1 MSADNKQAVFLAD
14 STASQ
19 TGEGRCEPDVDTCTF
34 IFLSTAEARNEHSVT
49 DADGQEYLLRL
60 KAIRRVEVDAL
71 KEREARRRKAERQ
84 RAKSSETSGDTT
96 GSAGL
101 KRVFGFLLF
110 TDEEQ

>member
-1 MSADNKQAVFLAD
+1 MSADNKEAVFLAD
-14 STASQ
+14 SIAS
-19 TGEGRCEPDVDTCTF
+19 
-34 IFLSTAEARNEHSVT
+34 
-49 DADGQEYLLRL
+49 QEYLLRL

-84 RAKSSETSGDTT
+84 RARSSETSGDTT

-110 TDEEQ
+110 MDEEQ